1 MTDKKPSSGVVYHY
15 CHNPRHV
22 SRDCRKLQNR
32 DRRFQYAHESL
43 KSASTPST
51 MLVGSS
57 NPNTCL
63 ISSSS
68 KWVIDFEATYH
79 MTCNFSLFTMFQ
91 PHSSTSIVTL
101 ADGSTSCVLGS
112 RTIHP
117 TPLITLT
124 SVLSLPQFSFNLI
137 SISKLTRTL
146 NCSIS
151 FFPNYC
157 LIQTKRIID
166 RGCESG
172 GLYILD
178 REVPKYVACSRVLTP
193 FKLHY
198 RLGHPSLSLFKK
210 LYPQFSSLSSLNYES
225 CRYAKL
231 HRVHL
236 SPRVNNR
243 ASAPFELVH
252 SDV

>member
-1 MTDKKPSSGVVYHY
+1 
-15 CHNPRHV
+15 
-22 SRDCRKLQNR
+22 
-32 DRRFQYAHESL
+32 
-43 KSASTPST
+43 
-51 MLVGSS
+51 MLVRSS

-68 KWVIDFEATYH
+68 KWVIDFEATDH
-79 MTCNFSLFTMFQ
+79 MTGNFSLFTMFQ

-112 RTIHP
+112 GTIHH

-124 SVLSLPQFSFNLI
+124 SVMSLPQFSFNLI
-137 SISKLTRTL
+137 FMSKLTRTL

-166 RGCESG
+166 RGHESG
-172 GLYILD
+172 GLYILN
-178 REVPKYVACSRVLTP
+178 REVPKSVACSRVLTP
-193 FKLHY
+193 FKLHH

-210 LYPQFSSLSSLNYES
+210 LYP
-225 CRYAKL
+225 
-231 HRVHL
+231 
-236 SPRVNNR
+236 
-243 ASAPFELVH
+243 
-252 SDV
+252 